1 MKKKQ
6 TMYILMPLLTAALA
20 IGLDCLVDT
29 GVDFSFRM
37 SASALY
43 LFRLLVAIVPLASMV
58 SVYTLQKEKPLHQI
72 ISLNLS
78 ALLVTVDY
86 YANLGNAGSD
96 NLLWLLPMIIL
107 VYLSRYRAILRKTT
121 ETK

>member
-1 MKKKQ
+1 
-6 TMYILMPLLTAALA
+6 MYILMPLLTAALA

-37 SASALY
+37 SVSALY

-78 ALLVTVDY
+78 ALLVIVDY